1 MKVRDLMTEKQKLAR
16 VTTVTMLPEVAK
28 KMKEADTGI
37 IPVVDEQNQ
46 DKLIGLI
53 TDRDITV
60 RAVAEGIDLS
70 SAKVSDFMSRD
81 LNCISPDTDTE
92 EATRLMSEKQ
102 IHRLCVVE
110 NEKLLGIL
118 SLGDLV
124 EADRREGAQAL
135 EGISHGAKVEQKLDQ
150 ETRPGS

>member
-1 MKVRDLMTEKQKLAR
+1 MKVRDLMTEKPKLAR

-37 IPVVDEQNQ
+37 IPVVDEKNE

-53 TDRDITV
+53 TDRDIAV

-70 SAKVSDFMSRD
+70 KAKVIDFMSKE
-81 LNCISPDTDTE
+81 LNCISPDTDTS
-92 EATRLMSEKQ
+92 EATRLMSQKQ
-102 IHRLCVVE
+102 LHRLCVVE
-110 NEKLLGIL
+110 NDRLVGIL

-135 EGISHGAKVEQKLDQ
+135 EGISHGAKSEKKQ
-150 ETRPGS
+150 GH

>member
-53 TDRDITV
+53 TDRDIAV
-60 RAVAEGIDLS
+60 RAVAEGIDLAK
-70 SAKVSDFMSRD
+70 AKVGDFMSKE
-81 LNCISPDTDTE
+81 LNCISPDTDTA
-92 EATRLMSEKQ
+92 EASRLMSERQ
-102 IHRLCVVE
+102 LHRLCVVD
-110 NEKLLGIL
+110 NDRLVGIL

-124 EADRREGAQAL
+124 EADRREGGKAL
-135 EGISHGAKVEQKLDQ
+135 EGISHGVKSEKKS
-150 ETRPGS
+150 GM

>member
-1 MKVRDLMTEKQKLAR
+1 MKIRDLMTEKQKLAR

-53 TDRDITV
+53 TDRDIAV
-60 RAVAEGIDLS
+60 RAVAEGIDLAK
-70 SAKVSDFMSRD
+70 AKVGDFMSKE
-81 LNCISPDTDTE
+81 LNCITSDTDTS
-92 EATRLMSEKQ
+92 EASRLMSQKQ
-102 IHRLCVVE
+102 VHRLCVVD
-110 NEKLLGIL
+110 NDKLVGIV

-124 EADRREGAQAL
+124 EADQRRAGEAL
-135 EGISHGAKVEQKLDQ
+135 KGISHGVKSENK
-150 ETRPGS
+150 

>member
-1 MKVRDLMTEKQKLAR
+1 MKIRDLMTEKQKLAR

-37 IPVVDEQNQ
+37 IPVVDEQNE

-53 TDRDITV
+53 TDRDIAV

-70 SAKVSDFMSRD
+70 KAKVGDYMTKD
-81 LNCISPDTDTE
+81 LNCISSDTDTS
-92 EATRLMSEKQ
+92 EATRLMSQKQ
-102 IHRLCVVE
+102 VHRLLVVD
-110 NEKLLGIL
+110 NDKLVGIV

-124 EADRREGAQAL
+124 EADQREGAEAL
-135 EGISHGAKVEQKLDQ
+135 KGISHGVKSEKK
-150 ETRPGS
+150 

>member
-1 MKVRDLMTEKQKLAR
+1 MKVRDLMTEKQQLAR

-37 IPVVDEQNQ
+37 IPVVDEKNE

-53 TDRDITV
+53 TDRDIAV

-70 SAKVSDFMSRD
+70 KAKVVDFMSKD
-81 LNCISPDTDTE
+81 VKCISPDTDTK
-92 EATRLMSEKQ
+92 EATRLMSERQ
-102 IHRLCVVE
+102 VHRLCVVD
-110 NEKLLGIL
+110 NDRLVGIL

-124 EADRREGAQAL
+124 EADRRAGAEAL
-135 EGISHGAKVEQKLDQ
+135 EGISHGAKAEKKLDQ
-150 ETRPGS
+150 ETMPGH

>member
-60 RAVAEGIDLS
+60 RAVAEGIDLAK
-70 SAKVSDFMSRD
+70 AKVGDFMSKE
-81 LNCISPDTDTE
+81 LNCISPDTDAA
-92 EATRLMSEKQ
+92 EASRLMSERQ
-102 IHRLCVVE
+102 LHRLCVVD
-110 NEKLLGIL
+110 NDRLVGIL

-124 EADRREGAQAL
+124 EADLREGGKAL
-135 EGISHGAKVEQKLDQ
+135 EGISHGVKSEKKS
-150 ETRPGS
+150 GM

>member
-53 TDRDITV
+53 TDRDIAV

-70 SAKVSDFMSRD
+70 KAKVGDFMSKD
-81 LNCISPDTDTE
+81 LNCISPDTDTT
-92 EATRLMSEKQ
+92 EATRLMSQKQ
-102 IHRLCVVE
+102 LHRLCVVE
-110 NEKLLGIL
+110 NDRLVGIL

-124 EADRREGAQAL
+124 EADQRKGGDAL
-135 EGISHGAKVEQKLDQ
+135 KGISHGAKSEGKM
-150 ETRPGS
+150 